1 LEISFQVNNAVPRL
15 ICVMLGRILTGDR
28 SARGFS
34 TIVRLIGVF
43 ENVKD
48 LCLYGIDVIYVLEEY
63 LEFNIGLCRSFLNT
77 LLIVGISNGG
87 GMVGGGGGGGDMDGI
102 LFNNEDIGDSRC
114 IDLAGSVIL
123 GIIILLLL

>member
-1 LEISFQVNNAVPRL
+1 
-15 ICVMLGRILTGDR
+15 
-28 SARGFS
+28 
-34 TIVRLIGVF
+34 VF
-43 ENVKD
+43 ENVND